1 MAKRRNLKRD
11 IGYVAGELFTEVL
24 VAKMLVPGID
34 HDKGDQLLGR
44 ILDMQDEF
52 VQRAAKPDGKENKK
66 LVKEYYKKLEADL
79 QQAINAIVDDIHALN
94 KESKGE

>member
-34 HDKGDQLLGR
+34 QDKSDE
-44 ILDMQDEF
+44 ILTQILEMQDQF
-52 VQRAAKPDGKENKK
+52 VQRAAKPDAKENKK
-66 LVKEYYKKLEADL
+66 LVKQYYRKLEEDL
-79 QQAINAIVDDIHALN
+79 QKEIQAIVAGIEAL
-94 KESKGE
+94 SKGKEV

>member
-34 HDKGDQLLGR
+34 QDQSDELLAR
-44 ILDMQDEF
+44 ILEMQDQF
-52 VQRAAKPDGKENKK
+52 VQRAAKPDAKENKK
-66 LVKEYYKKLEADL
+66 LVKQYYKKLEEDL
-79 QQAINAIVDDIHALN
+79 QKEIQAIVGGIETL
-94 KESKGE
+94 SKGKEV